1 MASANPFVDQFRRG
15 GVPRDLRLMA
25 AQGALPLK
33 PADFI
38 ELLHHLMKD
47 IDDEI
52 RSTAASTLAGLPV
65 DELRPI
71 LKDRE
76 TPPEVLAWAFAARE
90 EQELREVVLQNTSLP
105 DEAIEAL
112 VATLPEAQAELVVI
126 NQVRLLRRTSLLV
139 ALEKNPNLNKDQRRR
154 LMELRQTFHIDG
166 AQMPAPGPAPPVP
179 AGVAPAGAPA
189 GAPPPGSVAP
199 PAGEPVPEEVT
210 FTSEAEAVVR
220 YLTEEERQHGD
231 RVSAV
236 QRLYRLNTADKVV
249 TALKGNREERAI
261 LIRDPN
267 RIVATAVLGSP
278 RVSESEIESFA
289 AMKNVSDEILRQI
302 GSHKEWTRHYGVVS
316 SLVKNPRTPLAISM
330 GMVSRLNPKD
340 IKSLSVDRN
349 VPEAI
354 RKQAQKFVRT
364 APGQGGPR
372 Q

>member
-1 MASANPFVDQFRRG
+1 MGERSANPFVDQFRRG

-52 RSTAASTLAGLPV
+52 RATARSTLGGLPV
-65 DELRPI
+65 EELRPI
-71 LKDRE
+71 LKDRD
-76 TPPEVLAWAFAARE
+76 TPPDVLAWGFAARE

-105 DEAIEAL
+105 DEAIEAK
-112 VATLPEAQAELVVI
+112 VASLPEGQAELVVI
-126 NQVRLLRRTSLLV
+126 NQVRLLRRTSLLE

-154 LMELRQTFHIDG
+154 LMELRQTFHIG
-166 AQMPAPGPAPPVP
+166 EVPAAAAAPAPAAVPSGGKPAE
-179 AGVAPAGAPA
+179 APAEEEA
-189 GAPPPGSVAP
+189 APPPVA
-199 PAGEPVPEEVT
+199 EEVV
-210 FTSEAEAVVR
+210 FKSEAEALVR
-220 YLTEEERQHGD
+220 YLSDDERQHGD
-231 RVSAV
+231 KVSAV

-278 RVSESEIESFA
+278 RVTESEIESFA
-289 AMKNVSDEILRQI
+289 SMKNVSDEILRQI
-302 GSHKEWTRHYGVVS
+302 GNHKEWTRHYGVVS
-316 SLVKNPRTPLAISM
+316 SLVRNPRTPLAVSL
-330 GMVSRLNPKD
+330 GMVSRLNPRD
-340 IKSLSVDRN
+340 IKSLAVDRN

-354 RKQAQKFVRT
+354 RKQAQRFVRT
-364 APGQGGPR
+364 VPGQGEKR
-372 Q
+372 

>member
-1 MASANPFVDQFRRG
+1 
-15 GVPRDLRLMA
+15 VPRDLRLMA

-38 ELLHHLMKD
+38 ELLHSLMKD

-52 RSTAASTLAGLPV
+52 RATAASTLGGLPV

-76 TPPEVLAWAFAARE
+76 SPPEVLAWAFAARE

-112 VATLPEAQAELVVI
+112 VASLPEAQAELVVI
-126 NQVRLLRRTSLLV
+126 NQVRLLRRTSLLE
-139 ALEKNPNLNKDQRRR
+139 ALEKNPSLNKDQQRR
-154 LMELRQTFHIDG
+154 LRELRETFHIG
-166 AQMPAPGPAPPVP
+166 EAAAAPPVP
-179 AGVAPAGAPA
+179 ATAPASVTPEPEPA
-189 GAPPPGSVAP
+189 AQPE
-199 PAGEPVPEEVT
+199 PAAEEVT
-210 FTSEAEAVVR
+210 FKSESEALVR
-220 YLTEEERQHGD
+220 YLSDDERQHGD
-231 RVSAV
+231 KVSAV

-278 RVSESEIESFA
+278 RVTESEIESFA
-289 AMKNVSDEILRQI
+289 AMKNVSDEILRHI
-302 GSHKEWTRHYGVVS
+302 GSHKEWTRHYGVVA
-316 SLVKNPRTPLAISM
+316 SLVRNPRTPLAISL

-340 IKSLSVDRN
+340 IKGLAVDRN

-364 APGQGGPR
+364 VPGQGEKR
-372 Q
+372 

>member
-1 MASANPFVDQFRRG
+1 MGEQRSTNPFVDQFRRG

-33 PADFI
+33 PAEVV

-52 RSTAASTLAGLPV
+52 RATAGATLTGLPS

-76 TPPEVLAWAFAARE
+76 SPPEVLAWALAARE

-112 VATLPEAQAELVVI
+112 VASLPEAQAELVVI
-126 NQVRLLRRTSLLV
+126 NQVRLLRRTSLLE
-139 ALEKNPNLNKDQRRR
+139 ALEKNPYLNKDQRRR
-154 LMELRQTFHIDG
+154 LMELRETFHIG
-166 AQMPAPGPAPPVP
+166 EAAAPPP
-179 AGVAPAGAPA
+179 AAAPASGAPAPAGGEEEPAP
-189 GAPPPGSVAP
+189 
-199 PAGEPVPEEVT
+199 EPIPEEIV
-210 FTSEAEAVVR
+210 FKSEAEAVVR
-220 YLTEEERQHGD
+220 YLSDEERQHGD
-231 RVSAV
+231 KVSAV

-278 RVSESEIESFA
+278 RVTESEIESFA
-289 AMKNVSDEILRQI
+289 SMKNVSDEILRQI
-302 GSHKEWTRHYGVVS
+302 GTHKEWTRHYGVVS
-316 SLVKNPRTPLAISM
+316 SLVRNPRTPLAVSL

-340 IKSLSVDRN
+340 IKSVAMDRN

-354 RKQAQKFVRT
+354 RKQAQRFVRT
-364 APGQGGPR
+364 APGQSGKR
-372 Q
+372 